1 MSGTTA
7 IAGAPAP
14 LALKAIVK
22 SVTSGDTLV
31 LRSRAAPQP
40 GQAAQERLL
49 HLAHLQAP
57 RLGNR
62 DRQDELYALQSR
74 DFLRTMV
81 VGREISFEVIYTV
94 PGNAST
100 GSGQMEFGDVI
111 LSKPDGTN
119 VDVALAVVAAGA
131 SKVRESRNTEQEGAA
146 EQGRKQQLREAEEA
160 AKAAGKGIWEEGLSR
175 PEVSYNMP
183 DDPDAFLAEHG
194 KGKQL
199 EACIEAVNNGSTVRA
214 RLQTG
219 PDSYQI
225 VNVACV
231 SRSRSE
237 TDRALTLI
245 VATEWQD
252 AGPRELAIQTQMRRT
267 MQPIPQVTI
276 RASLSAMKPA
286 SSRRLACCSAMSRCN
301 SLPCPR
307 HLSPPLLVRHFSSA
321 TCCIPLET
329 SLSYW

>member
-1 MSGTTA
+1 MSGTTTPVA
-7 IAGAPAP
+7 NPSP

-31 LRSRAAPQP
+31 LRSRAAPVA
-40 GQAAQERLL
+40 GQAPQERLL

-57 RLGNR
+57 RLGNKE
-62 DRQDELYALQSR
+62 RQDELCALQSR

-81 VGREISFEVIYTV
+81 VGREISFEVSYTV
-94 PGNAST
+94 PGNATT

-111 LSKPDGTN
+111 LSKPDGSN
-119 VDVALAVVAAGA
+119 VDVALAVVSAGA

-160 AKAAGKGIWEEGLSR
+160 ARSAGKGIWEEGLSR

-194 KGKQL
+194 QGKQL

-231 SRSRSE
+231 GSRQ
-237 TDRALTLI
+237 TDVIDLLTPC
-245 VATEWQD
+245 D
-252 AGPRELAIQTQMRRT
+252 
-267 MQPIPQVTI
+267 PQHG
-276 RASLSAMKPA
+276 RLQSA
-286 SSRRLACCSAMSRCN
+286 
-301 SLPCPR
+301 
-307 HLSPPLLVRHFSSA
+307 
-321 TCCIPLET
+321 
-329 SLSYW
+329 